1 MPNYYPLDDDPIIP
15 WRSYLY
21 IPFTFVKEGLWVSR
35 LRDLS
40 KFMVGPLIFIFLS
53 ILPPLPWVGEAAA
66 TVNVPFITAPQ
77 ISLGIL
83 LWIASWWITEYIP
96 LGLTALLAPLLFAS
110 LSLIKWSDALRSF
123 MDPIIWIFMG
133 GFVLAKAFQVW
144 NLDKRIAFYFST
156 IYKGKSPMLKAF
168 SIACIPTF
176 MLTIT
181 GSITAS
187 TSLMYPIVLAYLVST
202 GFTRGSKFA
211 EATMLALG
219 QAATAGAMFLLIST
233 PPNLVAKKIIEEY
246 FPNITLTFFD
256 WFIVGSLHAFLGLII
271 SWLVVFKVIKV
282 EVKEIAL
289 DIQLLSEKRKS
300 LGPMGKGEKLVFS
313 IFLLTLTLWLLPG
326 ILSIISNVNPQLEPI
341 STAVRSALPEVLP
354 AVLALFLLG
363 LLKADGRRLLTWE
376 DIETGIDWNVIFL
389 FGGGIA
395 MGRALEQSGFS
406 EWLILM
412 ITRLGG
418 EWIKNP
424 WLISALSAFLGFI
437 ITYPASNTV
446 SSLIVCP
453 LAAAL
458 ARGAGINPIPAVISA
473 ALASS
478 ISSALPST
486 TPPMAIVYASR
497 YVKSWNMFRVG
508 MISDLIRLVLLII
521 LEPYLADIL
530 LMTKGLKII

>member
-1 MPNYYPLDDDPIIP
+1 MG
-15 WRSYLY
+15 RS
-21 IPFTFVKEGLWVSR
+21 
-35 LRDLS
+35 RDLA
-40 KFMVGPLIFIFLS
+40 KALVGPLLFIFFL
-53 ILPPLPWVGEAAA
+53 ILPPLPWVSEAAA
-66 TVNVPFITAPQ
+66 AVNAPFITAPQ
-77 ISLGIL
+77 VSLGIL
-83 LWIASWWITEYIP
+83 LWIASWWITEYVP
-96 LGLTALLAPLLFAS
+96 LGLTALLAPLLFTS
-110 LSLIKWSDALRSF
+110 FGLIALKDALRSF

-168 SIACIPTF
+168 SIACLPTF

-181 GSITAS
+181 GSITAA
-187 TSLMYPIVLAYLVST
+187 TSLMYPIVLAYLSST
-202 GFTRGSKFA
+202 GFNRGSKFA

-233 PPNLVAKKIIEEY
+233 PPNLVAKKVVEEC
-246 FPNITLTFFD
+246 FPNVTLTFFD

-271 SWLVVFKVIKV
+271 SWLVVFKVIKI
-282 EVKEIAL
+282 EVKEIAF

-300 LGPMGKGEKLVFS
+300 LGPMSKGEKLVFL

-326 ILSIISNVNPQLEPI
+326 IFIIISNINPQLEPI
-341 STAVRSALPEVLP
+341 SSAVKNALPEALP

-395 MGRALEQSGFS
+395 MGKALEQSGFS
-406 EWLILM
+406 QWLVLI
-412 ITRLGG
+412 ITQLGG

-424 WLISALSAFLGFI
+424 WVISALSAFLGFL

-446 SSLIVCP
+446 SSLIACP
-453 LAAAL
+453 LAATL
-458 ARGAGINPIPAVISA
+458 ARGAGINPIPAIISA

-486 TPPMAIVYASR
+486 TPPMAIVYGSR
-497 YVKSWNMFRVG
+497 YIKSWNMFKVG
-508 MISDLIRLVLLII
+508 MISDLIRLVLLIT

-530 LMTKGLKII
+530 LMTKGLK

>member
-1 MPNYYPLDDDPIIP
+1 MNKIRDSLKFII
-15 WRSYLY
+15 
-21 IPFTFVKEGLWVSR
+21 
-35 LRDLS
+35 
-40 KFMVGPLIFIFLS
+40 GPLIFLLFS
-53 ILPPLPWVGEAAA
+53 IIPPLPWVDEAAIS
-66 TVNVPFITAPQ
+66 VNAPFPTAPQ
-77 ISLGIL
+77 VSLGIL
-83 LWIASWWITEYIP
+83 LWIASWWITEFIP

-110 LSLIKWSDALRSF
+110 LNLVKWSDALRSF

-144 NLDKRIAFYFST
+144 DLDKRIAFYFST
-156 IYKGKSPMLKAF
+156 IYKGRSPMLKTF

-176 MLTIT
+176 ILTIT

-271 SWLVVFKVIKV
+271 SWIVVFKVIKV
-282 EVKEIAL
+282 EVREITL
-289 DIQLLSEKRKS
+289 DIQLLSEKRKA
-300 LGPMGKGEKLVFS
+300 LGPMSRGEKLVLA
-313 IFLLTLTLWLLPG
+313 IFLLTLSLWLLPG
-326 ILSIISNVNPQLEPI
+326 VLVIIANVYPQLMSI
-341 STAVRSALPEVLP
+341 SSLVRRVLPEVFP

-363 LLKADGRRLLTWE
+363 FLRADGRRLLTWE
-376 DIETGIDWNVIFL
+376 DIEAGIDWNVIFL

-406 EWLILM
+406 EWLTLL
-412 ITRLGG
+412 ITNLGG

-424 WLISALSAFLGFI
+424 WVISALSAFLGFL

-453 LAAAL
+453 LAATL
-458 ARGAGINPIPAVISA
+458 ARGAGVNPIPAIISA

-497 YVKSWNMFRVG
+497 YVKSWNMFKVG
-508 MISDLIRLVLLII
+508 MISDIIRLLLLIV
-521 LEPYLADIL
+521 LEPYLADL
-530 LMTKGLKII
+530 LLAVKGLKP

>member
-1 MPNYYPLDDDPIIP
+1 MK
-15 WRSYLY
+15 S
-21 IPFTFVKEGLWVSR
+21 F
-35 LRDLS
+35 RDTL
-40 KFMVGPLIFIFLS
+40 KFIVGPMIFIFFS
-53 ILPPLPWVGEAAA
+53 IIPPLPWVVEAASIVKA
-66 TVNVPFITAPQ
+66 PFTSAPQ
-77 ISLGIL
+77 VSLGIL

-96 LGLTALLAPLLFAS
+96 LGLTALLAPLAFAS
-110 LSLIKWSDALRSF
+110 LNLIEWSDALKSF

-133 GFVLAKAFQVW
+133 GFVLAKAFQIW

-156 IYKGKSPMLKAF
+156 LYKGKSPMLKAF

-202 GFTRGSKFA
+202 SFTRGSKFA

-246 FPNITLTFFD
+246 FPQVSLTFFD
-256 WFIVGSLHAFLGLII
+256 WFIVGSLHAFIGLIV
-271 SWLVVFKVIKV
+271 SWIVVFKIIKV

-289 DIQLLSEKRKS
+289 DIQLLSEKKKS
-300 LGPMGKGEKLVFS
+300 LGPMGRGEKLVLL
-313 IFLLTLTLWLLPG
+313 IFLLTLILWLTPG
-326 ILSIISNVNPQLEPI
+326 VMSIISNVSPQIEPI
-341 STAVRSALPEVLP
+341 SNTVKKMLPEVLP

-376 DIETGIDWNVIFL
+376 DIETAIDWNVIFL

-395 MGRALEQSGFS
+395 MGKALERSGFS

-412 ITRLGG
+412 ITNLGG

-424 WLISALSAFLGFI
+424 WIISALSALLGFL

-453 LAAAL
+453 LAATL
-458 ARGAGINPIPAVISA
+458 AKGAGINPIPAIISA

-486 TPPMAIVYASR
+486 TPPMAIIYASR
-497 YVKSWNMFRVG
+497 YVKPWNMFKVG
-508 MISDLIRLVLLII
+508 MISDIIRLVLLIV
-521 LEPYLADIL
+521 LEPYLADVL
-530 LMTKGLKII
+530 LMVKGLK